1 STTYQGSTFI
11 GIDISP
17 IFPTGIKPPNLTFY
31 ATNVLKGLPFPDNHF
46 DFVYMRNLI
55 IAFTEDEWN
64 TVIGELI
71 RVVKP
76 GGWIELMEGNLE
88 FEGEGACAQ
97 VLLGAFRSILRS
109 NSMNPKICSQI
120 YTFLSTSPLL
130 KSFSFKEKLIP
141 IGKWAGKIGEIASQD
156 FCSLFLAVR
165 GAICRVLEDERVI
178 KGCSCG
184 IKECHVGNEVF
195 DKDGKNLCD
204 HENRWNEEY
213 AELVKEIA
221 REYGLDE
228 EDTAAGWTSVNI
240 AEVGKIDS
248 YNNQISQVS
257 PIIEGKKPDN
267 NIIGHVFIGFYSCW
281 GDTKIG
287 EPGPSSTFR
296 RPIQHI
302 GVPASP
308 KAFLYSDQCR
318 SLFSKNKWKLNSQPC
333 YAAYHARIGDT
344 EGIRW
349 HVEHFGDWVLN
360 AIQEVSS
367 PRN

>member
-1 STTYQGSTFI
+1 MLKSRKPSKNSFRYSDGRRFHNDTKYIMPNDDEEVDRLQMQHFLYRNIWNGNYSAPVTEFLERGNCKVLDVGCGPGTWLLDMSTTYQGSTFI

-221 REYGLDE
+221 RECNE
-228 EDTAAGWTSVNI
+228 EKANYRHYRFFAQ
-240 AEVGKIDS
+240 KI
-248 YNNQISQVS
+248 
-257 PIIEGKKPDN
+257 
-267 NIIGHVFIGFYSCW
+267 
-281 GDTKIG
+281 
-287 EPGPSSTFR
+287 
-296 RPIQHI
+296 
-302 GVPASP
+302 
-308 KAFLYSDQCR
+308 
-318 SLFSKNKWKLNSQPC
+318 
-333 YAAYHARIGDT
+333 
-344 EGIRW
+344 
-349 HVEHFGDWVLN
+349 
-360 AIQEVSS
+360 
-367 PRN
+367 